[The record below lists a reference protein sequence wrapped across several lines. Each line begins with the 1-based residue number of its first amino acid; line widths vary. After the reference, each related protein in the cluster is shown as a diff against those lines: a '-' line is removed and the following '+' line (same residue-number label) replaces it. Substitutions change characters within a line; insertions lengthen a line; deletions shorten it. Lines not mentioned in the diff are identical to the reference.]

1 MATLIGF
8 YLLASLAV
16 ASGLFLVTARNLLHA
31 VLALGVASLAVAGLM
46 LTLPAEFLAF
56 VLVLVYVGAV
66 VVLGVFAVMLTG
78 HFDRPVLPA
87 SGELKIVS
95 ALVTLALTA
104 LMTGVVLAQP
114 QAAPAAGVAVL
125 SVERLGTLLMTRY
138 VLPFELVSVLLLAA
152 LIGALVIARRTEN

>member
-8 YLLASLAV
+8 YLLAALAV
-16 ASGLFLVTARNLLHA
+16 ASGLFLVTSRNLLHG

-46 LTLPAEFLAF
+46 LTLRAEFLAL

-87 SGELKIVS
+87 SGELKTVS
-95 ALVTLALTA
+95 ALVALALSA
-104 LMTGVVLAQP
+104 LMTGVVLVQP
-114 QAAPAAGVAVL
+114 QAAAAGVTVL
-125 SVERLGTLLMTRY
+125 SVERLGTLLLTRY